1 MRGFEVDFLREAV
14 ELFAAAGARYALW
27 GEGSSLYRALGAI
40 VSARAKVGWST
51 FSHTAV
57 DVPLFS
63 YGPGSDRF
71 RGSMDNAE
79 IGARLAAL
87 LELDLPA
94 ATAAIGTPLGA
105 EEDAAGDMGRYTQ
118 WPPPP

>member
-1 MRGFEVDFLREAV
+1 M
-14 ELFAAAGARYALW
+14 
-27 GEGSSLYRALGAI
+27 
-40 VSARAKVGWST
+40 SARAKVGCVVDLALTLTRTLTRTRTRTRTNVGCVVDRALTLTRTRTRTRTKVGWST

-79 IGARLAAL
+79 IGVCRECVSVLSVPSVL
-87 LELDLPA
+87 SVLP
-94 ATAAIGTPLGA
+94 
-105 EEDAAGDMGRYTQ
+105 
-118 WPPPP
+118 